1 MHGFIVGVVII
12 VTAVFNFNFMFA
24 NKQESTLHK
33 VIFIT
38 GVSGAGKT
46 TIGKMLAEKTG
57 YEFYDA
63 DDFHPKANIDKMKA
77 GHALTDEDRMPWLDN
92 IHDFAA
98 AGIKTKSIIVACS
111 ALKSI
116 YRQRLSKDIETNCR
130 WVLLK
135 GSYQTILHRLQQRK
149 EHYMPA
155 SLLQSQFDALEQ
167 PGADAIEADISMTP
181 AAVIQYIISAIS

>member
-1 MHGFIVGVVII
+1 VYCFIVGVVII
-12 VTAVFNFNFMFA
+12 VTAVLNINFMFE
-24 NKQESTLHK
+24 KEQEGTWHK

-38 GVSGAGKT
+38 GVSGSGKT
-46 TIGKMLAEKTG
+46 TIGKLLAEKTG

-63 DDFHPKANIDKMKA
+63 DDFHPKVNIDKMKA

-98 AGIKTKSIIVACS
+98 AAIKTKSIIVACS

-116 YRQRLSKDIETNCR
+116 YRQRLSTGIETNCR
-130 WVLLK
+130 WVFLK
-135 GSYQTILHRLQQRK
+135 GSYQTILQRIQQRK

-167 PGADAIEADISMTP
+167 PGADAIEADISLTP
-181 AAVIQYIISAIS
+181 AAIIQHIISAIS